1 MASGTLHTGN
11 KTDYT
16 GITGVS
22 VSVKH
27 GVACIEAAVAPSTAN
42 AWVEIGTLPSGYRP
56 HLANIYLTVV
66 ETSTFTTGAI
76 LIFDNGSVQI
86 KAPKA
91 GYTYV
96 GSTAYDTN

>member
-16 GITGVS
+16 GITGVA

-27 GVACIEAAVAPSTAN
+27 GVACIEAAVTPSTAN
-42 AWVEIGTLPSGYRP
+42 TWVEIGTLPSGYRP
-56 HLANIYLTVV
+56 HLANIYFSVV
-66 ETSTFTTGAI
+66 ETSSFTTASI
-76 LIFDNGSVQI
+76 IVYANGSVQI

-91 GYTYV
+91 GYTYA
-96 GSTAYDTN
+96 GSTAYDT